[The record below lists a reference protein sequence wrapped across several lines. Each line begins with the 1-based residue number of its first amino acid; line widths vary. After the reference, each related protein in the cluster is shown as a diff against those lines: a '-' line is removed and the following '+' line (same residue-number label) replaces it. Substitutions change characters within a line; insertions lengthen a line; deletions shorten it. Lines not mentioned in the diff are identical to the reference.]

1 MPERLVN
8 EVTSGLESAG
18 ILSVVEDGQDNGGAL
33 VLARDP
39 AAVHLLDVVEAV
51 DGLPLD
57 SEDQGLGSVAA
68 VLQELRLAQV
78 NSPENIDI
86 ESLLARGL
94 EPED

>member
-1 MPERLVN
+1 
-8 EVTSGLESAG
+8 
-18 ILSVVEDGQDNGGAL
+18 
-33 VLARDP
+33 
-39 AAVHLLDVVEAV
+39 LLDVVEAV